1 MRYDDPLSKF
11 SSIAYGFGHL
21 HQISLN
27 WKDFEFST
35 KLWRGR
41 DWLSPFGQ
49 GIYQSFNPNDLS
61 ATYKEGSSLNI
72 ISIKW
77 LGKTGDLKNIY
88 LGYDIFFDNDLRDWN
103 SAFTLNFF
111 IRI

>member
-1 MRYDDPLSKF
+1 
-11 SSIAYGFGHL
+11 
-21 HQISLN
+21 LN
-27 WKDFEFST
+27 WKDLEFST

-77 LGKTGDLKNIY
+77 LGKNGGLKNFY
-88 LGYDIFFDNDLRDWN
+88 LGYDMFFDNDLRDWN
-103 SAFTLNFF
+103 NVFTLNFF